1 MTNIVD
7 NVLEG
12 WRRGTRGP
20 LPQLTPLQLLNAL
33 VTIDQ
38 EGPLGRRALAQGLQI
53 KDGVVRGLLERL
65 ADRKI
70 ASATETGVHLS
81 TTGRKSLHKFL
92 SELSV
97 KKIAAIRESEL
108 IGTRKGIAVH
118 LAGAYEKGMTG
129 VAQRDEAIKA
139 GADGSIT
146 IAMIG
151 KRLVIPPDNKSIA
164 DLDSKTNQLLRELFK
179 PSDKD
184 LIIIGFGRDIA
195 AAQAGALAAVLSL
208 QKQ

>member
-33 VTIDQ
+33 VTIDR
-38 EGPLGRRALAQGLQI
+38 EGPMGRRALAHSLQI

-81 TTGRKSLHKFL
+81 KAGRKSLHKFL

-97 KKIAAIRESEL
+97 RKIAPIPESAL
-108 IGTRKGIAVH
+108 IGPRKGMGVR
-118 LAGAYEKGMTG
+118 LAGIYEKGLTG
-129 VAQRDEAIKA
+129 VTQRDEAIKA

-146 IAMIG
+146 VAMLG
-151 KRLVIPPDNKSIA
+151 RRLVIPPDNKSIA
-164 DLDSKTNQLLRELFK
+164 DLDSKTNDLIRELFK
-179 PSDKD
+179 PADKD
-184 LIIIGFGRDIA
+184 LIVIGFGRDTA

-208 QKQ
+208 QRH